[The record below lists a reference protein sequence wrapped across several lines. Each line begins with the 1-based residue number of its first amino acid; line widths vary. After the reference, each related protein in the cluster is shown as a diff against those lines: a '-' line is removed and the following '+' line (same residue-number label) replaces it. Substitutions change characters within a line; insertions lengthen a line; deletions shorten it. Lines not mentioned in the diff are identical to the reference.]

1 MLAAPTLDPPRGHN
15 PSPSTS
21 SFRPTR
27 PPPSPSRTAQG
38 SQSRLASSTPYESYT
53 RPRQA
58 SLSSREQMIPVVR
71 QPLSSASIRA
81 LRQRNITHPSNF
93 TGAVV
98 IGRSGAESDSSEL
111 NRVSPQSTTL
121 GSIKPASSLAGIR
134 SRSRTAPVSIVPCF
148 GSRRE
153 RAVLQRPST
162 APEAKP
168 TIIGSLIR
176 QADDGVEQEHQI
188 GGEAVT
194 QQEQTRPKQATAIQI
209 PPAPKTKSATS
220 GPTSPFYTPSS
231 SSPSSQRKTDD
242 DVSSISQ
249 YSSAS
254 DPVATLPATPVSKPT
269 RGVRFAGSSSEVDSP
284 FLLDEDEPKSA
295 WKADEPGRWRSIRRP
310 TLSKKSHRDLKA
322 PKDRR
327 KRSVEDTRGE
337 LSDIAAN
344 VKESTFSLGGIL
356 SMAQSKAGNPSPP
369 PPFIDFPSSLSP
381 EDALSPESPIPAPG
395 ARQVGH
401 LRAQEIAP
409 DRPRGLRRLFNTRK
423 PDDAPAA
430 KAPLFPSN
438 PAPTFPPS
446 PLHTPKPPSLD
457 LDRTSAVLSRKVVK
471 GRRRSSSLPA
481 VLSPPNSPFDE
492 EATDT
497 ILSILG
503 YSDLA
508 PPRAAPPPGPLSMQ
522 QVLVDLRVSRR
533 ERNGGSTRTQ
543 GVEVRNEMVGDW
555 LLAVGTGSKGRT
567 PSIWSAVTDST
578 DLFNDLPRTTLFD
591 VFDLEREDPLARPD
605 STTIPC
611 QVVAFSPTR
620 PPATVSAPSTSVEH
634 LAVRL
639 APPAVVIE
647 PLAIRP
653 RARPP
658 PPLAALRVPSLLVP
672 PNPVPSPA
680 PSSAPSATWTDLAAF
695 PFPPASVSAPAPS
708 SADLLSPSSLAPPR
722 PAWARSSADPRAT
735 VSSTSQLS
743 AFTLSSAADD
753 HLFFHRPD
761 PDLSRRRSRLRGPR
775 APYSSDAS
783 APQSSALH
791 RPARSS
797 PLAVKAT
804 SDFTGRAKAMHV
816 RGDSLRAM
824 ASSSESDELATTTAL
839 AAEEAQ
845 EAEGELAP

>member
-1 MLAAPTLDPPRGHN
+1 MLAAPTLDPPRRGHN

-27 PPPSPSRTAQG
+27 PPPSPSRTAQS

-111 NRVSPQSTTL
+111 NRVSPQSTSL
-121 GSIKPASSLAGIR
+121 GSVKPASSLAGIR
-134 SRSRTAPVSIVPCF
+134 SRSSTAPGSIVPCF

-153 RAVLQRPST
+153 RTVLQRPST

-168 TIIGSLIR
+168 TIIGGLIR

-188 GGEAVT
+188 GAEALT
-194 QQEQTRPKQATAIQI
+194 RQEQTRPKQATAIQI
-209 PPAPKTKSATS
+209 PSATKTKSAALV
-220 GPTSPFYTPSS
+220 PTSPFYTPSS

-295 WKADEPGRWRSIRRP
+295 WEADERGRWGSIRRP
-310 TLSKKSHRDLKA
+310 TLSKKSPRDLKA
-322 PKDRR
+322 PKNPR

-337 LSDIAAN
+337 RSDIAAN
-344 VKESTFSLGGIL
+344 VKESTFSLGGMVQIL
-356 SMAQSKAGNPSPP
+356 SMAQSKAGTPSPP

-481 VLSPPNSPFDE
+481 VLSPLNSPFDE

-497 ILSILG
+497 ILRILG

-508 PPRAAPPPGPLSMQ
+508 PPRPAPPPGPLSMQ
-522 QVLVDLRVSRR
+522 QVLVDLPVS
-533 ERNGGSTRTQ
+533 
-543 GVEVRNEMVGDW
+543 
-555 LLAVGTGSKGRT
+555 
-567 PSIWSAVTDST
+567 P
-578 DLFNDLPRTTLFD
+578 
-591 VFDLEREDPLARPD
+591 
-605 STTIPC
+605 
-611 QVVAFSPTR
+611 
-620 PPATVSAPSTSVEH
+620 
-634 LAVRL
+634 
-639 APPAVVIE
+639 
-647 PLAIRP
+647 
-653 RARPP
+653 
-658 PPLAALRVPSLLVP
+658 
-672 PNPVPSPA
+672 

-753 HLFFHRPD
+753 HLFFHRPG
-761 PDLSRRRSRLRGPR
+761 PDLSHRPSRLRGPR
-775 APYSSDAS
+775 APYSSDV
-783 APQSSALH
+783 SSSQPPALH

-804 SDFTGRAKAMHV
+804 SDFTGRAKAMRV